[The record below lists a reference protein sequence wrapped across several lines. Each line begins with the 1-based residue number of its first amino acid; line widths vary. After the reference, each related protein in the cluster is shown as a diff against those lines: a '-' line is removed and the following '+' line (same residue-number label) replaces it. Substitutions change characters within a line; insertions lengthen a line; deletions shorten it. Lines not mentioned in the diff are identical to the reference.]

1 MSSNKINFSFAVDHS
16 NVLKGKHFGDAE
28 KFLIYECNEKNE
40 ILFTKELINKYK
52 NYDEYQN
59 HVSQKK
65 GFAIVEYLKENGIDV
80 LVSKQF
86 GKNIQIV
93 NHHFVPVLVSGDTP
107 KDVIPILQQNIEAIT
122 EELKKGNE
130 VFKHL
135 NLK

>member
-1 MSSNKINFSFAVDHS
+1 MSSNKMNFSFAVDHS
-16 NVLKGKHFGDAE
+16 NVLKEKHFGDAE
-28 KFLIYECNEKNE
+28 KFLMYEVNVNNE
-40 ILFTKELINKYK
+40 IIFSKELTNKYK
-52 NYDEYQN
+52 AYDENKN
-59 HVSQKK
+59 HGSKKK

-93 NHHFVPVLVSGDTP
+93 NRYFVPVLVSGDTP
-107 KDVIPILQQNIEAIT
+107 KDVIPTLHHHIEAIT

-130 VFKHL
+130 VFQHL

>member
-1 MSSNKINFSFAVDHS
+1 MSKKIYFSFAVDNYNS
-16 NVLKGKHFGDAE
+16 LKEKHFGDAE

-59 HVSQKK
+59 HGSQKK

-93 NHHFVPVLVSGDTP
+93 NRQFVPVLVSGDTP
-107 KDVIPILQQNIEAIT
+107 KKVIPTLYHHIEAIT

-130 VFKHL
+130 VFQHL

>member
-1 MSSNKINFSFAVDHS
+1 MGSNKMSFSFAVDHS
-16 NVLKGKHFGDAE
+16 NFLKEKHFGDAE
-28 KFLIYECNEKNE
+28 KFLKYELNENNE
-40 ILFTKELINKYK
+40 IIFSKELTNKFK
-52 NYDEYQN
+52 DYDENEN
-59 HVSQKK
+59 HGSKKK

-93 NHHFVPVLVSGDTP
+93 NRHFVPVLVSGDIP
-107 KDVIPILQQNIEAIT
+107 KEVIPILHQHIEPIT

-130 VFKHL
+130 VFQHL

>member
-1 MSSNKINFSFAVDHS
+1 MYEV
-16 NVLKGKHFGDAE
+16 NV
-28 KFLIYECNEKNE
+28 NNE
-40 ILFTKELINKYK
+40 IIFSKELTNKYK
-52 NYDEYQN
+52 DYDENKN
-59 HVSQKK
+59 HGSKKK
-65 GFAIVEYLKENGIDV
+65 GFAIVEYLKENGINV

-86 GKNIQIV
+86 GKKIQIV

-130 VFKHL
+130 VFNHL